1 MTKYRIR
8 LKNGRVI
15 GPFVKAQLFELKA
28 KGHIA
33 GDEEAQLFPIG
44 EWLPIDSFDFYPEL
58 MDEDKT
64 VVAPAESKEETFVI
78 DLSKIRSQINEQA
91 IEKME
96 DALPTQDPEIELTET
111 VRMTPTE
118 MKIEL
123 EVDNS
128 PAPLLEFELDNEP
141 YTVDRGDKT
150 QINPIAQK
158 ELARLRKK
166 ETDEQERKRRD
177 EARKLKEDEE
187 RKKRE
192 EEEKL
197 KAQDDSTQVIRLDMI
212 KSDLLET
219 AEAEDEK
226 IQLEAKVIKKKKD
239 KEAKLLA
246 YEEDEEDQGNGSNK
260 KNLKLLAGLA
270 LIAIFYAVFFPSD
283 DKGKNEGFQHR
294 PVKVVFPIPFDK
306 ADSKRSEIEYEK
318 GVGLFVEGTYP
329 EIIKAGELLKSSYEN
344 NLDNEKALNLLVRSY
359 AEQLQYS
366 KNKILD
372 AQTIFN
378 LVQSK
383 RPFLMNDPNGIIG
396 MSLFYSSIE
405 KDEAAVD
412 VISKYLKLKPKDVTQ
427 DLFATYLKVLM
438 KTGRLD
444 TARQFHQALE
454 KAAQKNRY
462 TYAAL
467 IEYAALNQEMTQALE
482 YASDAIKNNPKHVEF
497 LLAKAELLI
506 KEKKFDEIEA
516 LLKKAETLNLEHNDY
531 YRARYLEVKGLYFAF
546 KGNAK
551 KATQLLT
558 ESLKIHDSDELRVK
572 LAELNTSEDG
582 TQSATDQLISES
594 KAVKQLLLAK
604 SFYQKKN
611 YELAMSSAAK
621 ATDYHPGHIPSE
633 LFLAKVQLRLGLTD
647 QGLKTLEELIK
658 KYPDNKEVNLA
669 LVDAYIDTYKFN
681 NAKNRLAIIS
691 ATDIRNS
698 PEFASANAKL
708 SLQMGDSLHAIS
720 WFKNSI
726 TLNPLND
733 HDIYLLSEI
742 LIKKANFDAA
752 MSLLNKAIELD
763 PVNPDYRIAYS
774 KIIYEKQDDQAAVGY
789 LLDISGEF
797 GENAKVLSEIA
808 IFYYRA
814 GKVKDFLAYKDKI
827 EKLPYRDKA
836 LYEFMIRAALLDERY
851 QEVPGL
857 VEKLLEV
864 EPGDLESMMTA
875 GKVMFETGKLVEA
888 AKWFKRVQ
896 QKLDTYPK
904 VQYYIAKIKYL
915 SNDLDGALAEVKKD
929 LKDNGENDAD
939 LSLLAQIYLDKG
951 EIVEAENTFKK
962 AQKINPRS
970 YEALMGLADI
980 STKRNNF
987 DLALDLYKKA
997 MNEKMDEPLIHKKV
1011 GDVYRLLG
1019 QGALAIESY
1028 KLYLDMNPEASDKNQ
1043 IQAYMNLMQ

>member
-1 MTKYRIR
+1 
-8 LKNGRVI
+8 
-15 GPFVKAQLFELKA
+15 
-28 KGHIA
+28 
-33 GDEEAQLFPIG
+33 
-44 EWLPIDSFDFYPEL
+44 
-58 MDEDKT
+58 
-64 VVAPAESKEETFVI
+64 
-78 DLSKIRSQINEQA
+78 
-91 IEKME
+91 
-96 DALPTQDPEIELTET
+96 
-111 VRMTPTE
+111 
-118 MKIEL
+118 
-123 EVDNS
+123 
-128 PAPLLEFELDNEP
+128 
-141 YTVDRGDKT
+141 
-150 QINPIAQK
+150 
-158 ELARLRKK
+158 
-166 ETDEQERKRRD
+166 
-177 EARKLKEDEE
+177 
-187 RKKRE
+187 
-192 EEEKL
+192 
-197 KAQDDSTQVIRLDMI
+197 
-212 KSDLLET
+212 
-219 AEAEDEK
+219 
-226 IQLEAKVIKKKKD
+226 
-239 KEAKLLA
+239 
-246 YEEDEEDQGNGSNK
+246 
-260 KNLKLLAGLA
+260 
-270 LIAIFYAVFFPSD
+270 
-283 DKGKNEGFQHR
+283 
-294 PVKVVFPIPFDK
+294 
-306 ADSKRSEIEYEK
+306 
-318 GVGLFVEGTYP
+318 
-329 EIIKAGELLKSSYEN
+329 
-344 NLDNEKALNLLVRSY
+344 
-359 AEQLQYS
+359 
-366 KNKILD
+366 
-372 AQTIFN
+372 
-378 LVQSK
+378 
-383 RPFLMNDPNGIIG
+383 
-396 MSLFYSSIE
+396 
-405 KDEAAVD
+405 
-412 VISKYLKLKPKDVTQ
+412 
-427 DLFATYLKVLM
+427 
-438 KTGRLD
+438 
-444 TARQFHQALE
+444 
-454 KAAQKNRY
+454 
-462 TYAAL
+462 
-467 IEYAALNQEMTQALE
+467 
-482 YASDAIKNNPKHVEF
+482 
-497 LLAKAELLI
+497 
-506 KEKKFDEIEA
+506 
-516 LLKKAETLNLEHNDY
+516 
-531 YRARYLEVKGLYFAF
+531 
-546 KGNAK
+546 
-551 KATQLLT
+551 
-558 ESLKIHDSDELRVK
+558 
-572 LAELNTSEDG
+572 
-582 TQSATDQLISES
+582 
-594 KAVKQLLLAK
+594 
-604 SFYQKKN
+604 
-611 YELAMSSAAK
+611 
-621 ATDYHPGHIPSE
+621 
-633 LFLAKVQLRLGLTD
+633 
-647 QGLKTLEELIK
+647 
-658 KYPDNKEVNLA
+658 
-669 LVDAYIDTYKFN
+669 
-681 NAKNRLAIIS
+681 
-691 ATDIRNS
+691 
-698 PEFASANAKL
+698 
-708 SLQMGDSLHAIS
+708 MGDSLHAIS